1 MLCQGTQLLM
11 SPAITVQKSTLKGN
25 IVLVA
30 NQLSVVSES
39 LLATQNGGC
48 SFFGG
53 IPGTPSLFVSHSFS
67 CGLNAGSYGGRGGV
81 GIAENQM
88 DTLECIKNGYARMSV
103 YGSPLSAVASGAT
116 GSPYTIQD
124 KAGSSPGAISIIVNS
139 FTLDKD
145 SKVQAG
151 YSEEYKSSPASS
163 GGSASIIAYNLTVLG
178 KISANGQSSDKDM
191 AGEGGGGRISFYK
204 VCWFE
209 NNESTFNFTMNSFEA
224 LAGKRPD
231 FNSSFKSTVAPY
243 LDYIYAQ
250 NGSKL
255 FSNFS
260 CHIHTLQTGIC
271 RH

>member
-1 MLCQGTQLLM
+1 M
-11 SPAITVQKSTLKGN
+11 SPVLTVQKSTLKGN

-30 NQLSVVSES
+30 DTLAVVSES

-81 GIAENQM
+81 GIADNQM

-163 GGSASIIAYNLTVLG
+163 GGSAAIIAYNLTILG
-178 KISANGQSSDKDM
+178 KISANGQSSDKEM

-209 NNESTFNFTMNSFEA
+209 NNPNTFNFTMNSFEA
-224 LAGKRPD
+224 LAGKRPE
-231 FNSSFKSTVAPY
+231 FNSSFKPVVAPY

-250 NGSKL
+250 NGSKIGTY
-255 FSNFS
+255 FSGDQYPM
-260 CHIHTLQTGIC
+260 QTWIC
-271 RH
+271 